1 MLEENRDTGGE
12 SLQATVHGKHGD
24 LIYHAQIMIVREL
37 RDLGL
42 SQLESWNCCRVSKM
56 VASLLST

>member
-37 RDLGL
+37 RDFGL
-42 SQLESWNCCRVSKM
+42 SQLE
-56 VASLLST
+56 